1 MCFFARQELES
12 RTKYATNIFFMYTI
26 LIEQTNFSRI
36 NNLCDHIL
44 NLSVHNKIR
53 YANENEK
60 KCQIIAFNLYFVLM
74 AIYINSHNHV
84 FEHDEKNHSSFCHIL

>member
-1 MCFFARQELES
+1 MCFFARQGLES

-26 LIEQTNFSRI
+26 LIEQTNLSRI

-60 KCQIIAFNLYFVLM
+60 MPDYCFQFVFCTHGHLYKFTQSC
-74 AIYINSHNHV
+74 I
-84 FEHDEKNHSSFCHIL
+84 HDEKNHSSFCHIL